1 MPRRLD
7 RVVSSVAAQLMDA
20 TASTAAEVSQQVLA
34 HLVEE
39 FDVDA
44 AFLRHN
50 DHSIGA
56 SKLVAEWPPRPNRAH
71 PDPLAVVHF
80 TRADPV
86 FAYCAAGEEPIVT
99 QLDPASHAYRAYQGR
114 IAQSRRAA
122 SPAVAAAPL
131 LSRGVTT
138 GLLGFIKSGG
148 RTWTPN

>member
-1 MPRRLD
+1 
-7 RVVSSVAAQLMDA
+7 MDA
-20 TASTAAEVSQQVLA
+20 TASPAAKVSQQVLA
-34 HLVEE
+34 NLVEQ

-44 AFLRHN
+44 AFLRHT
-50 DHSIGA
+50 DHNVRA
-56 SKLVAEWPPRPNRAH
+56 SKLIAELIAEWPPRPNRPH

-80 TRADPV
+80 TSADPV